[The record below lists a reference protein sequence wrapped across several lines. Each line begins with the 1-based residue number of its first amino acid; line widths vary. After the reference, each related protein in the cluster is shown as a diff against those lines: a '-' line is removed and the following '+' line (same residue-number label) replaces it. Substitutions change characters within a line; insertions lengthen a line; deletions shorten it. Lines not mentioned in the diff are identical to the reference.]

1 MADKV
6 LVGLK
11 SPFGTLTTTAGWTGV
26 ISTVNKVQGHTLTD
40 NFDKTDFKDGD
51 GTIIGRAGFNPQHT
65 LSLEVIFYDPSNPSL
80 ESAAR
85 SNTKLPAIFDIV
97 TIAGSAITFIDG
109 TWNYE
114 SGSYV
119 ANMGEGHK
127 FSLQLWRG
135 GAGASPA
142 ALT

>member
-1 MADKV
+1 MADKA
-6 LVGLK
+6 LIGLK
-11 SPFGTLTTTAGWTGV
+11 SVFGTLTTTSAWTGV
-26 ISTVNKVQGHTLTD
+26 ITSVNKVNGHTLTD

-65 LSLEVIFYDPSNPSL
+65 LSLEVMFYGDDSPSTEVRAGNNTLLPPIFG
-80 ESAAR
+80 
-85 SNTKLPAIFDIV
+85 IV
-97 TIAGSAITFIDG
+97 TIAGSLIAFING

-119 ANMGEGHK
+119 GNQGEYHK
-127 FSLQLWRG
+127 YSLALWRG

>member
-1 MADKV
+1 MDKQ
-6 LVGLK
+6 LIGLK
-11 SPFGTLTTTAGWTGV
+11 SPFGTLTTTSAWTGV
-26 ISTVNKVQGHTLTD
+26 ITTVNKVNGHTLTD
-40 NFDKTDFKDGD
+40 NFDKVDFKDGD

-65 LSLEVIFYDPSNPSL
+65 LSLEVMFYDPTNPSV

-85 SNTKLPAIFDIV
+85 ANTKLAAIFDVV

-114 SGSYV
+114 GGSYV
-119 ANMGEGHK
+119 GMQGDYHK
-127 FSLQLWRG
+127 YSLNLWRG